1 MRRAV
6 VVAIAV
12 ALIAA
17 MILAPAEAKKKKK
30 KKKKPPVTFTA
41 DGSIVTANPADLMG
55 AGITRNAFIE
65 TCSIPPS
72 QGSDGYVVEVSDK
85 IGKVQ
90 SDVSVAGSD
99 ATGQIDLDMY
109 LYSDTCSPMGE
120 YSTASA
126 EEYGVMLPGTK
137 YVVVTAFLG
146 AGIEFTLEATEIR

>member
-1 MRRAV
+1 M
-6 VVAIAV
+6 AIALG
-12 ALIAA
+12 LIAG

-30 KKKKPPVTFTA
+30 KKRKPPITFTA
-41 DGSIVTANPADLMG
+41 DGSFATANPADLMG
-55 AGITRNAFIE
+55 AGITRNEFIE
-65 TCSIPPS
+65 TCSIPVS
-72 QGSDGYVVEVSDK
+72 QGLDGYVVEVSDA

-99 ATGQIDLDMY
+99 ITGLIDLDMY

-126 EEYGVMLPGTK
+126 DEYGVMVPGTR